1 MKSGS
6 DLTFIT
12 DRLPGIGGELKVE
25 PSLFVVEEIPLYEPC
40 GEGEH
45 LYVNIT
51 REGITTRDV
60 KLGLMSVF
68 NLSDEKVSYAGMKDK
83 HARTTQTFSLHI
95 HKMEAEEAEKII
107 TDNMSVKVNWV
118 DRHKNKLRMGH
129 LVGNKFDITVLN
141 VVDDAETK
149 SEKIIEELDKNGLP
163 NYYGEQ
169 RFGLDDNA
177 SKGKKILF
185 GGRQNKKWLRK
196 LLLSAY
202 TSYLFN
208 MWLSD
213 RIETQKFN
221 CLLEGDIAKKTE
233 TGGLFLVDD
242 IDTDQVRF
250 QDREIVYTGPIFGSK
265 MKSPSG
271 EPAKVEQS
279 ILDGEEI
286 SLEMFKRVRADG
298 TRRAGKIY
306 LDDLKSYRV
315 KNGMRFVF
323 SLPKGSYATVV
334 MREFIKDDGVA

>member
-1 MKSGS
+1 MK
-6 DLTFIT
+6 LELPFIT
-12 DRLPGIGGELKVE
+12 DGLPGIGGMLKLD
-25 PSLFVVEEIPLYEPC
+25 PSLFVVEEIPLYQPC

-45 LYVNIT
+45 VYVNIT

-60 KLGLMSVF
+60 KLNLMSAF
-68 NLSDEKVSYAGMKDK
+68 GLSDEKVSYAGMKDK

-95 HKMEAEEAEKII
+95 HKIEKNEVEKII
-107 TDNMSVKVNWV
+107 TDNMSVEVNWV

-129 LVGNKFDITVLN
+129 LLGNKFDVTVLN
-141 VVDDAETK
+141 VVDDAENK
-149 SEKIIEELDKNGLP
+149 AEKIIAELIKNGLP
-163 NYYGEQ
+163 NFYGEQ

-177 SKGKKILF
+177 SKGKQILL
-185 GGRQNKKWLRK
+185 GGGVRKRWLKK

-208 MWLSD
+208 MWLSN
-213 RIETQKFN
+213 RITLTKSFN

-271 EPAKVEQS
+271 EPAEVEQA

-286 SLEMFKRVRADG
+286 STEMFKKARADG
-298 TRRAGKIY
+298 TRRVGKIY
-306 LDDLKSYRV
+306 LDDLKSYPV
-315 KNGMRFVF
+315 ENGMRFTF
-323 SLPKGSYATVV
+323 SLPKGSYATVL
-334 MREFIKDDGVA
+334 MREFIKDDGVGE